1 MRAYSSF
8 HSDAKFL
15 DRYNLRDSSEL
26 IGGTVLGQ
34 GRFSLRQRFERIS
47 KGSKYLNVTL
57 SLPKGMQ
64 ADRALWESIAIF
76 QLGLMALDPVKTPWI
91 AARHTDSE
99 CDHVHIAIALRQ
111 FDGME
116 VRPRCSKLQTE
127 RNHIAMA
134 RRLGLETP
142 IYFNPDI
149 PTLTPP
155 LPSRRLHDPRAR
167 QLAGALCDVFRQ
179 TRPRNIE
186 EFDAALSRCN
196 PPITRLELPNRNGG
210 TYWRFEQAGFSRG
223 GGGLGSAFE
232 PHHIKSRL
240 AYCEA
245 LSQGLRRLDIMA
257 VFRAVKPY
265 LNSIERILN
274 DADTHPT
281 DIAHQ
286 RRTLTQD
293 PRRNG
298 QESREASPAA
308 RSAGGGRHGTLL
320 GDRAGP
326 ARRIEAHSEGA
337 SGIPEPAPRFGE
349 ADRST
354 HGIRQ
359 RNKSN
364 ATDHGKTDRGNA
376 PPASGASRKALR
388 FGMWLGQVIQILH
401 QNFAGARWR
410 FISQHG
416 LHISFVDRSSVIC
429 SPDTCEVN
437 SENADA
443 LKFRDIAIKHGLVR
457 REIIEPAPPSEETP
471 EIYGP

>member
-8 HSDAKFL
+8 HSNAKFL
-15 DRYNLRDSSEL
+15 DHYNLRDSSEL

-34 GRFSLRQRFERIS
+34 GRYSLRQRFERIS

-64 ADRALWESIAIF
+64 ADRTLWESIVIF
-76 QLGLMALDPVKTPWI
+76 QLGLMGLDAVKTPWI

-179 TRPRNIE
+179 TRPRNVE
-186 EFDAALSRCN
+186 EFDVALSRCK
-196 PPITRLELPNRNGG
+196 PPIKRFEECGPDGVP
-210 TYWRFEQAGFSRG
+210 YWLYEQAGFSRG
-223 GGGLGSAFE
+223 GGGLGTAFE
-232 PHHIKSRL
+232 PRHIKSRL

-245 LSQGLRRLDIMA
+245 LSRRLLQLDIMA
-257 VFRAVKPY
+257 VIRAVKPH
-265 LNSIERILN
+265 LNNIERILN
-274 DADTHPT
+274 DTDTHPT

-286 RRTLTQD
+286 RRTLAQD

-326 ARRIEAHSEGA
+326 SRCIEAHSEGA

-364 ATDHGKTDRGNA
+364 ARDHGKTDRGNA
-376 PPASGASRKALR
+376 PPASGASRKPLR
-388 FGMWLGQVIQILH
+388 FGMWLGHVIQTLH

-410 FISQHG
+410 RISRHG
-416 LHISFVDRSSVIC
+416 LVIRFVDRSVVTC
-429 SPDTCEVN
+429 SPETCEVN

-443 LKFRDIAIKHGLVR
+443 LMFRDIAIKHGLVR
-457 REIIEPAPPSEETP
+457 REIIEPAPPTEDTL